1 MKLLRD
7 RLVYAMSA
15 QYAAAMQ
22 KHSVNIEIL
31 LEKGVG
37 VAEHPD
43 LITTI
48 DSEIALLAEA
58 EDKLATLEKHFG
70 KSQPYSPL
78 AL

>member
-1 MKLLRD
+1 MKELRD

-15 QYAAAMQ
+15 QYAAAIQ

-43 LITTI
+43 LMATI
-48 DSEIALLAEA
+48 DSEITLLAEA
-58 EDKLATLEKHFG
+58 EDKLSTLQSHFER
-70 KSQPYSPL
+70 PPEPRVV
-78 AL
+78 

>member
-1 MKLLRD
+1 MKELRD

-15 QYAAAMQ
+15 QYAAAIQ

-43 LITTI
+43 LMATI
-48 DSEIALLAEA
+48 DSEITLLAEA
-58 EDKLATLEKHFG
+58 EDKLSTLQGHFER
-70 KSQPYSPL
+70 PPEPREV
-78 AL
+78 

>member
-1 MKLLRD
+1 MKELRD

-15 QYAAAMQ
+15 QYAAAIQ

-43 LITTI
+43 LMATI
-48 DSEIALLAEA
+48 DSEITLLAEA
-58 EDKLATLEKHFG
+58 EDKLSTLQGHFER
-70 KSQPYSPL
+70 PPEPRVV
-78 AL
+78 

>member
-1 MKLLRD
+1 MKELRD

-15 QYAAAMQ
+15 QYAAAIQ

-43 LITTI
+43 LMATI
-48 DSEIALLAEA
+48 DSEITLLAEA
-58 EDKLATLEKHFG
+58 EDKLSTLQGHFERA
-70 KSQPYSPL
+70 PEPRVV
-78 AL
+78 

>member
-1 MKLLRD
+1 MRELRD

-15 QYAAAMQ
+15 QYAAAIQ

-43 LITTI
+43 LMATI
-48 DSEIALLAEA
+48 DSEITLLAEA
-58 EDKLATLEKHFG
+58 EDKLSTLQGHFERA
-70 KSQPYSPL
+70 PEPRVV
-78 AL
+78 